1 MLEVAC
7 FGLSMAP
14 AGGMRAVCRAQAALP
29 HAQYS
34 HQRLVWQ
41 QQAGAA
47 ASASR
52 SRQLPARTGS
62 IAAVSTPERL
72 TVSDRTPAPPPPE
85 VEVRVIGIGTR
96 GANAL
101 TKLVERGKVGAAW
114 RLYSTTCVMLCAVM
128 GVCQA
133 DLDAC
138 LRLD

>member
-7 FGLSMAP
+7 FALSMAP
-14 AGGMRAVCRAQAALP
+14 AGGMRAVCKAQAALP

-34 HQRLVWQ
+34 RQRLVWQ

-52 SRQLPARTGS
+52 SRQLPARSGS
-62 IAAVSTPERL
+62 ITAVSTPERL
-72 TVSDRTPAPPPPE
+72 TVSDRTPAPPPQE

-101 TKLVERGKVGAAW
+101 TKLVERGKVRAAW
-114 RLYSTTCVMLCAVM
+114 RLHSTTCVMLCAVM

-138 LRLD
+138 LRLN